1 MVAIR
6 LNLDDRFTLG
16 EGWIGQ
22 RCEITNRGTEESTG
36 VRKMTILELVEMRN
50 YSLI

>member
-6 LNLDDRFTLG
+6 FHLDHYFTLG
-16 EGWIGQ
+16 EGRVGE
-22 RCEITNRGTEESTG
+22 RCESTINGTEESTG

-50 YSLI
+50 YCLI